1 MTVDILQL
9 TDEEFLKKFENLVH
23 YVLNKFKGSLSS
35 IKHNTNLEYDDLYQ
49 LGVIGLLKARKNFD
63 PSRGFQFST
72 YAIPMI
78 AGEIHR
84 ALRDSNKI
92 KGSRH
97 IIDLKNKIIKD
108 NLDDLPPN
116 EIAVLLDVPE
126 KTVKAAIDY
135 RPSYDYINRTAYQ
148 RNYGDD
154 DITLEEML
162 VDKYSENLDD
172 FVIGQKVLDAFFN
185 TLEEKERLVWYL
197 YNKHHVSQA
206 EIGKLI
212 GVNQASVSRILKR
225 IEDKAREYGK
235 RCGHIEGGI

>member
-1 MTVDILQL
+1 MTADITQL

-23 YVLNKFKGSLSS
+23 FALNNHKRSLSA
-35 IKHNTNLEYDDLYQ
+35 IKRNTNLEYDDLYQ
-49 LGVIGLLKARKNFD
+49 LGIIGLLKARKNFD

-92 KGSRH
+92 KGSRRV
-97 IIDLKNKIIKD
+97 IDLKNKIIKD

-116 EIAVLLDVPE
+116 EIAILLGVPE

-135 RPSYDYINRTAYQ
+135 RPSYDYIHKTAYQ
-148 RNYGDD
+148 RNHGDD
-154 DITLEEML
+154 EIVLEEML
-162 VDKYSENLDD
+162 VDKYCENLDD
-172 FVIGQKVLDAFFN
+172 FVIGQKVLDDFFN
-185 TLEEKERLVWYL
+185 TLKERERLVWYL
-197 YNKHHVSQA
+197 YNKYHMSQT
-206 EIGKLI
+206 EIGKII
-212 GVNQASVSRILKR
+212 GSRQDQVSRILKR

-235 RCGHIEGGI
+235 RCGLHGGV